1 MGQNRSDE
9 AACLFYGPKAT
20 SVWPIRAHGLGFRE
34 GIKGASDCCPGRRR
48 AVLVPL
54 IGFVVGLGFAIFRD
68 GSALADAED
77 CEEAGQAVQETPS
90 RPLQVPQGTARNSFV
105 NVEMRTRCL
114 RCRPYLSES

>member
-77 CEEAGQAVQETPS
+77 CKEAGQAVQETPS
-90 RPLQVPQGTARNSFV
+90 RPLQVPQGN
-105 NVEMRTRCL
+105 TRIFF
-114 RCRPYLSES
+114 LSMLK

>member
-90 RPLQVPQGTARNSFV
+90 RSLQVPQGN
-105 NVEMRTRCL
+105 TRIFFCQ
-114 RCRPYLSES
+114 C